1 MFNKPTFS
9 LGTFVKSVAANA
21 INAPR
26 LMLAL
31 AHPAT
36 SRQLREQVMLAC
48 TDANDCRYCAWLHT
62 RLALKNGVDVDALN
76 DYLANASNVEY
87 SNSTKAAIAYAQQ
100 FAKQQRHLSVEAKA
114 PLKAE
119 FNTWQRLEINAY
131 LEAIYFGNLTG
142 NTFDALLSRLK
153 GQPSADSDLLS
164 ELVIS
169 AVGAPFLLSL
179 MAVASFDKQVKFGS
193 LH

>member
-9 LGTFVKSVAANA
+9 LSTFTKSVAANA

-26 LMLAL
+26 LIVAL
-31 AHPAT
+31 AHPST

-48 TDANDCRYCAWLHT
+48 TAINDCRYCRWLHT
-62 RLALKNGVDVDALN
+62 RLALANGVDVDALN
-76 DYLANASNVEY
+76 DYLVGATDVEY

-100 FAKQQRHLSVEAKA
+100 FAKQQRQISDNAKA
-114 PLKAE
+114 PLNAE

-131 LEAIYFGNLTG
+131 LEAIYLGNLTG
-142 NTFDALLSRLK
+142 NTLDALLSRLQ
-153 GQPSADSDLLS
+153 GRPSASSDLLS
-164 ELVIS
+164 EIIIS
-169 AVGAPFLLSL
+169 AIGAPFLLSL
-179 MAVASFDKQVKFGS
+179 MAVGSFDKQVKFGT